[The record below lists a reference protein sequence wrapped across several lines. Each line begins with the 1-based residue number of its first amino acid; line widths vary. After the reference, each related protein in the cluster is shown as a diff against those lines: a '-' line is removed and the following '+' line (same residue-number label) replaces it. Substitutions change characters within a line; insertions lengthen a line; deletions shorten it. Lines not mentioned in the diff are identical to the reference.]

1 MTGPEICHLTASA
14 IVFDHDGRVLLVEHR
29 LAGRWL
35 YPGGHLDDNEDPA
48 AAALRETREETGIAA
63 RILGDP
69 SFTHPTVIS
78 HPAPF
83 AVIEMPVHDE
93 HVGAHRHIDMVYVC
107 RALPGRQTL
116 IAQLSEVAAA
126 RWVALPD
133 VADLTTPPELPDLL
147 AAAAVWAKDR

>member
-1 MTGPEICHLTASA
+1 MTDTGIRHPTASA

-48 AAALRETREETGIAA
+48 AAAIRETHEETGVAA

-69 SFTHPTVIS
+69 PFTHPAVIT
-78 HPAPF
+78 HHAPF
-83 AVIEMPVHDE
+83 AVLEMPVHDDRI
-93 HVGAHRHIDMVYVC
+93 GAHHHIDMVYVC
-107 RALPGRQTL
+107 RAMTGQHTL
-116 IAQLSEVAAA
+116 TAQLSEVAAV
-126 RWVALPD
+126 RWVALAD